1 MTFAVIAT
9 IIALAAG
16 VAVAVTLVA
25 IVTWSDRRRAGLPA
39 PLPSFVLALVLGLA
53 VAAWAWSAP
62 SWLPVGVYAIGVA
75 WGLWLMVGDLRR
87 VRWTRDTYQIA
98 ALFVGGSILWPIIAL
113 GREVQRRRE
122 VRQ

>member
-39 PLPSFVLALVLGLA
+39 PLPSFVLAVILA
-53 VAAWAWSAP
+53 LAIVAWAWTAP
-62 SWLPVGVYAIGVA
+62 IWLPGAVYAVGVGWWIV
-75 WGLWLMVGDLRR
+75 GLIAELRK
-87 VRWTRDTYQIA
+87 VRRTSMDVPIA
-98 ALFVGGSILWPIIAL
+98 AFGLIGAAFWPVVAI
-113 GREVQRRRE
+113 GREVMRRRE